1 MSSGVSKLY
10 SILEAEK
17 CFGFRLDFWVT
28 LYKKVFYEEV
38 PQVVLA
44 SPFIFFRKSLY
55 FFYKPLYFFYEPL
68 HIFPEPLLFL
78 S

>member
-55 FFYKPLYFFYEPL
+55 FFYKPLFS
-68 HIFPEPLLFL
+68 LLFPIL
-78 S
+78 PIEKIE